1 MIFFVLFFLPFLSFS
16 QNEWIV
22 PEKEVNKKNIFAE
35 ESIEDG
41 KSIYLKY
48 CWTCHG
54 KNGDGNGPA
63 SKSLKPSPVSFN
75 SFDFNKQTDG
85 EVFYKISNGRGM
97 MMPYKHSLSEKQRW
111 LLVNYLKSFYED

>member
-1 MIFFVLFFLPFLSFS
+1 MIFFVLFFLPFFSFS
-16 QNEWIV
+16 QQEWVV
-22 PEKEVNKKNIFAE
+22 PEEFLKQENPFTKELIKE
-35 ESIEDG
+35 GEG
-41 KSIYLKY
+41 LYLKY

-75 SFDFNKQTDG
+75 SFDFYKQTDG
-85 EVFYKISNGRGM
+85 EVFYKLSNGRGM